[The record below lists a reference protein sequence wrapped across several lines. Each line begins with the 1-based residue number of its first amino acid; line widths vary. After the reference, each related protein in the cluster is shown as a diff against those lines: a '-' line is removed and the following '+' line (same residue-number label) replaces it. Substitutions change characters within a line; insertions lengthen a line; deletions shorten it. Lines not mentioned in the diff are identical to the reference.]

1 MQRTSRNCLD
11 KHVQL
16 LRSVLFTTF
25 LFVSTFFYAIA
36 VLLVGWLPPH
46 RLYAMARS
54 WSLTQLWMLEK
65 LCGLSY
71 SVEGLENVP
80 EGAHVSMWKH
90 SSAWE
95 TIAQASIFPPQSWV
109 LKRELM
115 WIPMVG
121 WAVRCL
127 KPIAI
132 NRKGG
137 ASAVNQVVEQGTQRL
152 KEGLWIL
159 IFPEG
164 TRVAPGEVRR
174 YGISGALLA
183 SRVGCKIVPVAH
195 NAGEFW
201 PRRGWVKRPG
211 RITVRIGPPIDAA
224 GREPRE
230 LNDEVRAWIDAQIAS
245 LGSRPSPKVDENLI
259 VGELRTRKSRLS

>member
-1 MQRTSRNCLD
+1 M
-11 KHVQL
+11 QL
-16 LRSVLFTTF
+16 LRSILFTTF

-36 VLLVGWLPPH
+36 VLVVWWLPPH
-46 RLYAMARS
+46 RLYVIARS
-54 WSLTQLWMLEK
+54 WSRVQLWMLEK

-71 SVEGLENVP
+71 SVEGREHVP

-95 TIAQASIFPPQSWV
+95 TIAQASIFPPQAWV

-132 NRKGG
+132 NRRAG
-137 ASAVNQVVEQGTQRL
+137 ASAVNQVLDQGTERL
-152 KEGLWIL
+152 RDGLWIL

-164 TRVAPGEVRR
+164 TRVPAGEVRK

-183 SRVGCKIVPVAH
+183 SRVGCKIIPVVH
-195 NAGEFW
+195 NAGEYW

-211 RITVRIGPPIDAA
+211 KITVRIGAPIDAA

-230 LNDEVRAWIDAQIAS
+230 LNNQVRAWIESELSELATRGHAS
-245 LGSRPSPKVDENLI
+245 PVTKNSTVPQVARSKV
-259 VGELRTRKSRLS
+259 G